1 MIASAPILAV
11 AVLSGAEE
19 APDFC
24 NPTRAEAVL
33 DGEVIPSARGALV
46 FSEAWVVVVAS
57 KLGGNW
63 GKLGVGFKGEVA
75 SSQSDFHAESSVEQY
90 FLRHLE
96 SAGLLL
102 ATVS

>member
-1 MIASAPILAV
+1 MIASAAILAL

-19 APDFC
+19 APEFC

-33 DGEVIPSARGALV
+33 DGEVVPTVRGALV

-57 KLGGNW
+57 KGEENW

-75 SSQSDFHAESSVEQY
+75 PSQLDFHVV
-90 FLRHLE
+90 
-96 SAGLLL
+96 
-102 ATVS
+102 AT